1 MQAVD
6 LPRIISRNTGSN
18 LVETP
23 LCQRWPSTCAEM
35 SEQGYNL
42 GIYAPGTLVQAA
54 EVGGHTMVAAADT
67 LRIDSG
73 ACGVI

>member
-1 MQAVD
+1 
-6 LPRIISRNTGSN
+6 
-18 LVETP
+18 
-23 LCQRWPSTCAEM
+23 M
-35 SEQGYNL
+35 SERGYGL